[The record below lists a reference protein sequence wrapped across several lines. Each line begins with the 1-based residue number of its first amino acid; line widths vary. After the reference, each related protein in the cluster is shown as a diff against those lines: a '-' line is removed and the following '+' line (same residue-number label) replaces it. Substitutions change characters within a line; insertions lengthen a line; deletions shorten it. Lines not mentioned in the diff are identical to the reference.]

1 MALALSLA
9 DLADLAAVPA
19 ELPPASPLGAR
30 KCLVVDASGPVPEGV
45 DLAAWLRRQPCPVLG
60 IGAGPILEACD
71 AVVGEAGLAPL
82 IATIEA
88 APIAATVLVQLLRAT
103 EKSSI
108 EDGLVAESLA
118 YATLQAGAEFARWLA
133 ARQRPDPPHPDP
145 LPPEGRRGSNEKAPS
160 PPHGGGEGWGE
171 VGSALND
178 PPILLTHTDA
188 HLDIRLNRPALRN
201 AISVELR
208 DALVEAFQLV
218 AADPSIT
225 EARVTGAGRCFSIGG
240 DLDEFGTVPDPATG
254 HIIRSLRLPARALL
268 ECGDRVSFHLHGACL
283 GAGIE
288 LPAFAKRVTASSDAF
303 FQLPELRIG
312 LIPGAGGCIS
322 LPRRIGRQRTAWLAL
337 SGRRISA
344 RQALEWGLIDAIRPD
359 M

>member
-9 DLADLAAVPA
+9 DLADLAAAPA
-19 ELPPASPLGAR
+19 ELPPASPLGRR
-30 KCLVVDASGPVPEGV
+30 KFLVVDARGPMLEGV

-60 IGAGPILEACD
+60 IGGAGPILDACD
-71 AVVGEAGLAPL
+71 AVVEEAGLASL
-82 IATIEA
+82 TATIEA

-103 EKSSI
+103 EKTSI

-118 YATLQAGAEFARWLA
+118 YATLQAGPEFARWLA

-145 LPPEGRRGSNEKAPS
+145 LPPEERRGRVGDGGATPS
-160 PPHGGGEGWGE
+160 PP
-171 VGSALND
+171 L
-178 PPILLTHTDA
+178 LLTRTDN
-188 HLDIRLNRPALRN
+188 HLDIRLNRPTYRN

-208 DALVEAFQLV
+208 DALVEAFQFV
-218 AADPSIT
+218 AADASIT
-225 EARVTGAGRCFSIGG
+225 EARVTGVGRCFSIGG
-240 DLDEFGTVPDPATG
+240 DLDEFGSVPDPATG

-288 LPAFAKRVTASSDAF
+288 LPAFAKRVTAAPDAF
-303 FQLPELRIG
+303 FQLPELRFG

-337 SGRRISA
+337 SGRRITA
-344 RQALEWGLIDAIRPD
+344 RQALAWGLIDAILPSV
-359 M
+359 

>member
-9 DLADLAAVPA
+9 DLADLAAAPA
-19 ELPPASPLGAR
+19 ELPPASPLGGR
-30 KCLVVDASGPVPEGV
+30 KFLVVDAGGPMPAGV

-60 IGAGPILEACD
+60 TGGAGPILDACD
-71 AVVGEAGLAPL
+71 AVVEEAGLAPL

-103 EKSSI
+103 EKASV

-118 YATLQAGAEFARWLA
+118 YATLQAGPEFARWLA
-133 ARQRPDPPHPDP
+133 VRQRPGPPHPDP
-145 LPPEGRRGSNEKAPS
+145 LPPEGRRGRLGDGGATPAP
-160 PPHGGGEGWGE
+160 P
-171 VGSALND
+171 L
-178 PPILLTHTDA
+178 LLTRTDS
-188 HLDIRLNRPALRN
+188 HLDIRLNRPSRRN

-218 AADPSIT
+218 AADASIT
-225 EARVTGAGRCFSIGG
+225 AARVTGAGRCFSIGG
-240 DLDEFGTVPDPATG
+240 DLDEFGTVPDPAAG

-268 ECGDRVSFHLHGACL
+268 DCGDRVGFHLHGACI

-288 LPAFAKRVTASSDAF
+288 LPAFAQRVTAAPDAF
-303 FQLPELRIG
+303 FQLPELRFG

-337 SGRRISA
+337 SGRRITA
-344 RQALEWGLIDAIRPD
+344 RQALAWGLIDAILPSV
-359 M
+359 

>member
-9 DLADLAAVPA
+9 DLANLAAAPA
-19 ELPPASPLGAR
+19 ELPPASPLGRR
-30 KCLVVDASGPVPEGV
+30 KFLVVDVSGPLPEGV
-45 DLAAWLRRQPCPVLG
+45 DLAGWLQRQPCPVLG
-60 IGAGPILEACD
+60 IGREGPILDACD
-71 AVVGEAGLAPL
+71 AMVGEAAALAPL

-103 EKSSI
+103 EKAAI

-118 YATLQAGAEFARWLA
+118 YATLQAGPEFVRWQA
-133 ARQRPDPPHPDP
+133 TRQRRDPPHPDP
-145 LPPEGRRGSNEKAPS
+145 LPPKGRRGSFLVSPS
-160 PPHGGGEGWGE
+160 PP
-171 VGSALND
+171 L
-178 PPILLTHTDA
+178 LLTRTDA
-188 HLDIRLNRPALRN
+188 HLDIRLNRPSHRN

-225 EARVTGAGRCFSIGG
+225 DARVTGAGRCFSIGG

-288 LPAFAKRVTASSDAF
+288 LPAFAKRVTAAPDAF
-303 FQLPELRIG
+303 FQLPELRFG

-322 LPRRIGRQRTAWLAL
+322 LPRRIGRRRTAWLAL
-337 SGRRISA
+337 SGRRITA
-344 RQALEWGLIDAIRPD
+344 RQALAWGLIDAILPSV
-359 M
+359 